1 MKSMNYVVVAVL
13 AACGGAK
20 APAPQSTT
28 EVPAPPVEV
37 AAPLKVPDGQQLVGS
52 YAASGVQIYECAD
65 GAWKLLEPA
74 ATLAS
79 KDGKTMALHSRGPV
93 WVSTA
98 DGSAVNAAPVDG
110 AKNARPNAVPELL
123 LKATT
128 ARGDGLFAKVSYV
141 QRLQTAGGVA
151 PASACTAGATT
162 AVPYSAIYNFFAP
175 Q

>member
-1 MKSMNYVVVAVL
+1 MKLTNFAVVAAL

-20 APAPQSTT
+20 APGPQSSTPT
-28 EVPAPPVEV
+28 PPAEV
-37 AAPLKVPDGQQLVGS
+37 AANLKVPDGQQLVGS
-52 YAASGVQIYECAD
+52 YPAAGVQVYECAD

-79 KDGKTMALHSRGPV
+79 TDGKTMALHSRGPT

-110 AKNARPNAVPELL
+110 AKNPRPNAVPELL
-123 LKATT
+123 LKATA
-128 ARGDGLFAKVSYV
+128 ARGEGLFAKVSYI
-141 QRLQTAGGVA
+141 QRLQTEGGVA
-151 PASACTAGATT
+151 PAGACTAGATM